1 MRQSPRTYGVILVS
15 LIALGC
21 STVPLTGRR
30 QFTLIPESQM
40 IAMAEREYAEFMRS
54 HRTGGSPSDAYMVR
68 SVGLRLKAAVEKYF
82 AEKNLQSPASGYN
95 WEFNLVESNEV
106 NAWAMPGGKVV
117 FYTGILPLTRTEA
130 GIAVVMGHEIAHVIA
145 RHGNERVSQSLLV
158 QMGGIALSEAMKK
171 KPEETR
177 KIWLAAFGLGAQVG
191 LLLPYSRVH
200 EKEADRLGMIFM
212 AMAGYDPNEAVAFW
226 ERMSEKSGTIPEFLS
241 THPSDQTRI
250 RLLKEA
256 LPEALTYYR
265 K

>member
-1 MRQSPRTYGVILVS
+1 MRLTPRTYGAIIVS
-15 LIALGC
+15 LVALGC
-21 STVPLTGRR
+21 STVPVTGRR
-30 QFTLIPESQM
+30 QLTLIPESQM
-40 IAMAEREYAEFMRS
+40 IAMAEREYTAFMRS
-54 HRTGGSPSDAYMVR
+54 HRRGGNPSDVYMVR

-82 AEKNLQSPASGYN
+82 AEKNLPSPASGYN

-130 GIAVVMGHEIAHVIA
+130 GIAVVMGHEIAHIIA

-191 LLLPYSRVH
+191 ILLPYSRVH

-226 ERMSEKSGTIPEFLS
+226 ERMAEKSGHIPEFLS